1 MEIKNAFY
9 LTGFTRID
17 KGEQGAVFVRYDEP
31 SERKGKPSINE
42 SYLNYGGK
50 GSESFILSMPARN
63 VISAAIVT
71 RTSKNR
77 YSATVFGVRSISSF
91 CADSLDGLRNI
102 VATFFADEDKTLSK
116 NGFQA
121 VSESA

>member
-42 SYLNYGGK
+42 AYLNYGGK
-50 GSESFILSMPARN
+50 GSESFILSMPAN
-63 VISAAIVT
+63 FPIYHL
-71 RTSKNR
+71 NQ
-77 YSATVFGVRSISSF
+77 SF
-91 CADSLDGLRNI
+91 K
-102 VATFFADEDKTLSK
+102 FM
-116 NGFQA
+116 
-121 VSESA
+121 VSFLY